1 MRRRMVQLEQG
12 NRTSIVDAVEVKEVV
27 VARRTRGCAEES
39 GIVGNLRR
47 FVVVRRDLCGQ
58 LASKRDRAAEREI
71 FLALERIA
79 VIGPFACRRAGRDA
93 RRKRGLRGVLRGT
106 ERAEVHPRRR
116 GGIVRRGRARVAD
129 AVEVKDEPALHVV
142 AHVEVLRPLRETRH
156 RAVVA
161 FRPRA
166 RAETRLELRGGHALD
181 RDREVRRRT
190 AALNRAEVAE
200 PSEELRAALR
210 DGRERDRRLVVQP
223 ERRGVSC
230 RILAHLHKALRRV
243 GGRDVDLRR
252 KNAVLVLVVL
262 HAADTAAVR
271 KRGGDASV
279 RLAVKRAGDDV
290 REARAKGR
298 VVVRHEEMDGR
309 DDVLSIN
316 FRRLVNRERIDA
328 GGREA
333 RIRARRVRPAFR
345 EERRGERRRVRVR
358 STKRLRHDAAGCLDK
373 TKRRAVRERVL
384 RHDAAA
390 VVHAHAQVQPPLAAV
405 AHRVAEHG
413 AAVDVEVAP
422 CNIAHAEDAG
432 LLRVVEILE
441 VRRVARARIRAVAR
455 IDRVRAGG
463 LDVRA
468 LAERPGRVLRGVR
481 RRVRRRERAREEAH
495 IVERDVGIVRGGNAG
510 RDKV

>member
-1 MRRRMVQLEQG
+1 M
-12 NRTSIVDAVEVKEVV
+12 
-27 VARRTRGCAEES
+27 
-39 GIVGNLRR
+39 RR

-58 LASKRDRAAEREI
+58 LASKRDRAAEREV

-129 AVEVKDEPALHVV
+129 AVEVEDEPALHVV
-142 AHVEVLRPLRETRH
+142 AHVEVLCPLREARH
-156 RAVVA
+156 GAVVPL
-161 FRPRA
+161 RPRA
-166 RAETRLELRGGHALD
+166 RAETRLKLRGGRALD

-190 AALNRAEVAE
+190 AALNRAEIAK

-223 ERRGVSC
+223 ERRGVRR
-230 RILAHLHKALRRV
+230 RILAHLNKALRRI
-243 GGRDVDLRR
+243 GGRDVYLRR
-252 KNAVLVLVVL
+252 KDAILVLVVF
-262 HAADTAAVR
+262 HAADDAAIR
-271 KRGGDASV
+271 ERGGDAAV
-279 RLAVKRAGDDV
+279 RLAVERSRDDV

-298 VVVRHEEMDGR
+298 VIVRHEEMYRR
-309 DDVLSIN
+309 DDVLAVH
-316 FRRLVNRERIDA
+316 FRRLVNRERVDA

-345 EERRGERRRVRVR
+345 EERRMELCRVRVR
-358 STKRLRHDAAGCLDK
+358 STKRLRHDAAGLLDEAN
-373 TKRRAVRERVL
+373 RRTVRERVL

-413 AAVDVEVAP
+413 AAVDVEVATRD
-422 CNIAHAEDAG
+422 IAHAEDAG

-495 IVERDVGIVRGGNAG
+495 IVERDVGIVGRGNAW